1 MGNNKLDRRRFFTP
15 EVEDISEE
23 KIEMEER
30 LNELALFEEFRNS
43 VLPAMQA
50 LVARKAP
57 PAEIYDTFKSLLA
70 ARQVSIALTSRDP
83 GKALAAITDVINRLE
98 GKPIERKEFKHQLGQ
113 LKDEELDSLLE
124 SRLKDVSEVDDK

>member
-1 MGNNKLDRRRFFTP
+1 MNRKPFFTP
-15 EVEDISEE
+15 EVEELPSEE
-23 KIEMEER
+23 DVEIEER
-30 LNELALFEEFRNS
+30 LADLAAFQEFRETIA
-43 VLPAMQA
+43 PAMRA
-50 LVARKAP
+50 LVSKKAP

-98 GKPIERKEFKHQLGQ
+98 GKPVERKEIKHQLGQ

-124 SRLKDVSEVDDK
+124 SKLKEVEGDVEET